1 MKKVLNFLKTLLF
14 GIMPAIAGGLITT
27 TILLIVKN
35 IRAINVQSSWVA
47 VLYFVIAVVEVFLA
61 IDLLYNLGKL
71 QINSNNWITYMK
83 HKESKDTD
91 NKDSSSLDQET
102 SGETT
107 DTSSEAIVTG
117 KGKRISSKTG

>member
-1 MKKVLNFLKTLLF
+1 MKKVLNFLKTLLY

-35 IRAINVQSSWVA
+35 IRAINIQSSWVA
-47 VLYFVIAVVEVFLA
+47 VLYFVIAVVEVLLA

-71 QINSNNWITYMK
+71 QINSNNWIAYQK
-83 HKESKDTD
+83 HKEPEDTD
-91 NKDSSSLDQET
+91 NKDSSSSDQET

-107 DTSSEAIVTG
+107 DTSSETKS
-117 KGKRISSKTG
+117 KGKRKNS